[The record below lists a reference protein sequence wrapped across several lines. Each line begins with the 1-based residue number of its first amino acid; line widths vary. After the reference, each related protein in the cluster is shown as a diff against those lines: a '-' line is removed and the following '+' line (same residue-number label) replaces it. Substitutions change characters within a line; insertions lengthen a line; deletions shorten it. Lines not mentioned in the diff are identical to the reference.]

1 MSSSCGYEIPQE
13 TEDRQR
19 SSSSEKGWKK
29 HRSKT
34 TIISALMTFVAIFLV
49 VASVVLMKLRSKRT
63 ETKAEIR
70 SCTRHDCLLHKYELT
85 KGINTSVDPCSD
97 ITAYVCSGLKP
108 GPDYPNEMGLIRRW
122 DEKGADYLER
132 NQFHF
137 KVTRKAAA
145 MYRSCVKQEHANLT
159 SAVIGFLR
167 ARGLHW
173 PNEESSTVDPL
184 DVVLDLL
191 VNWGVP
197 FWFEINLRKL
207 PSQNRHSLS
216 IGPVYS
222 RALLVQRII
231 VLRKLDQ
238 QSNYA
243 THFYNLYGYEVSP
256 RDLQARLLT
265 EESILTALE
274 EAVGNRSSSSRRLPL
289 SAIGKVTPNISPRRW
304 LRCLN
309 NNLHPHVVLPKDTV
323 FLERWALLAQV
334 SVLFGSFNNSQLL
347 HTLGW
352 WFVQEYSLLGSPE
365 ALLYMYG
372 NKEISDTKYR
382 LDCYATV
389 ESRFR
394 NLLWLER
401 TPKEAMVRVKRML
414 LNILNH
420 TAILLN
426 SSAWLESSAKQE
438 ATEILESITLKPLD
452 MFLRAGDQILAEY
465 NQFQSRSRFFI
476 EYWIETAIE
485 HKNVTSNWPYDDTL
499 LTRNVRYSP
508 VVKYAYFWNSIF
520 VHMAALASPIFYAN
534 EMFSANYGGIGTLI
548 SQEVFRIFDKHA
560 IALDVFRKNHS
571 WMPEVSKR
579 VLKAKKACFKAQH
592 ARLSDTAALLIAHR
606 AYESAVQSPNSDTYA
621 EDLGDNL
628 TSDRVFFLT
637 HCRTKC
643 TVYPKRKNC
652 HHAVRHLKAFG
663 KAFRCGKNSP
673 MVSPAMCSI
682 F

>member
-1 MSSSCGYEIPQE
+1 IPQE

-222 RALLVQRII
+222 R
-231 VLRKLDQ
+231 
-238 QSNYA
+238 
-243 THFYNLYGYEVSP
+243 G
-256 RDLQARLLT
+256 
-265 EESILTALE
+265 
-274 EAVGNRSSSSRRLPL
+274 
-289 SAIGKVTPNISPRRW
+289 
-304 LRCLN
+304 
-309 NNLHPHVVLPKDTV
+309 
-323 FLERWALLAQV
+323 
-334 SVLFGSFNNSQLL
+334 
-347 HTLGW
+347 
-352 WFVQEYSLLGSPE
+352 
-365 ALLYMYG
+365 
-372 NKEISDTKYR
+372 
-382 LDCYATV
+382 
-389 ESRFR
+389 
-394 NLLWLER
+394 
-401 TPKEAMVRVKRML
+401 
-414 LNILNH
+414 
-420 TAILLN
+420 
-426 SSAWLESSAKQE
+426 
-438 ATEILESITLKPLD
+438 
-452 MFLRAGDQILAEY
+452 QILAEY